1 MQAIILSV
9 GDELVLGQTV
19 DTNSAWISQQ
29 LAAVGCDIAAHMTV
43 PDDQRAIE
51 QAMLESAGRC
61 DVLIVSGGIGPTED
75 DLTRQALA
83 AVMNAP
89 LEINETWLAELEKF
103 FAARGRP
110 MPPINR
116 IQAMIP
122 RGATMIFN
130 HAGTAAG
137 IHAVISSSTAAHASE
152 PEVSPESLVGRPLGR
167 VLTKMGKVTREQ
179 VIEALSIQKRK
190 GGLIGEILVKLGY
203 VSVEDVLFAVAAQGM
218 ANPPAGETLRPAD
231 LPTGQRAG
239 DEHLERMFGDPD
251 RADKMDA
258 LREFTE
264 HDLAARRE
272 ALKAARGRRRQT
284 DVFVMPG
291 VPKEMKAMFMRDVLP
306 HIAEQSRGAVILSR
320 TLHTYGMGESAIGER
335 LGTQMMRG
343 RNPSVGTTVSEG
355 QVSIRVNARYPSLE
369 EARQQLE
376 ATCAACV
383 AALGDLIY
391 GQDDDDLPHV
401 VGKLLQSQP
410 EGQNT
415 IATAE
420 SCTGGLLAKMLT
432 DVPGSSEY
440 FDRGWVTYD
449 PSAKAEVLG
458 VGFSIIREHGV
469 VSEPVATAMANGAR
483 VHADAAFGIGITGV
497 AGPGGGTEK
506 SPVGTVCIALTW
518 RDGSTA
524 RTFNFPGDREMIRDR
539 AAKMALTML
548 RFKLLGKK
556 LPF

>member
-1 MQAIILSV
+1 MQAISLSV

-29 LAAVGCDIAAHMTV
+29 LAAVGCDIAAHLTV
-43 PDDQRAIE
+43 PDDQHAIE
-51 QAMLESAGRC
+51 QAMLESVGRC
-61 DVLIVSGGIGPTED
+61 DVLLVSGGIGPTED

-83 AVMNAP
+83 AVMNVP
-89 LEINETWLAELEKF
+89 LELNETWLAELEKF
-103 FAARGRP
+103 FAARGRT

-137 IHAVISSSTAAHASE
+137 IDATYRSGDQKTIC
-152 PEVSPESLVGRPLGR
+152 RIF
-167 VLTKMGKVTREQ
+167 VT
-179 VIEALSIQKRK
+179 
-190 GGLIGEILVKLGY
+190 
-203 VSVEDVLFAVAAQGM
+203 
-218 ANPPAGETLRPAD
+218 
-231 LPTGQRAG
+231 
-239 DEHLERMFGDPD
+239 
-251 RADKMDA
+251 
-258 LREFTE
+258 
-264 HDLAARRE
+264 
-272 ALKAARGRRRQT
+272 
-284 DVFVMPG
+284 PG
-291 VPKEMKAMFMRDVLP
+291 VPKEMKAMFTRDVLP
-306 HIAEQSRGAVILSR
+306 HVTEVTGGAVILQC

-335 LGTQMMRG
+335 LGELMRRG

-355 QVSIRVNARYPSLE
+355 QVSLRVNSRFGSLD
-369 EARQQLE
+369 EAKRQLDE
-376 ATCAACV
+376 TCAACV
-383 AALGDLIY
+383 TALGDLIY
-391 GQDDDDLPHV
+391 GQDADDLPHV
-401 VGKLLQSQP
+401 VGKLLVAQP

-458 VGFSIIREHGV
+458 VGFSIIREHGL
-469 VSEPVATAMANGAR
+469 VSEPVAIAMANGAR
-483 VHADAAFGIGITGV
+483 QHADAAFGIGVTGV
-497 AGPGGGTEK
+497 AGPSGGTDK
-506 SPVGTVCIALTW
+506 TPVGTVCIALTW
-518 RDGSTA
+518 PDGSTA

-539 AAKMALTML
+539 AAKTALTML